1 MKHGVSNLSLEI
13 SDGRVTKFN
22 VDGVPMLHCRQFCVS
37 GKHGDIG
44 ISLDFG
50 VFTNDME
57 LVMTGDQLAWRKI
70 KTEDTLVNKLNEFA
84 KRNGYCPGVD
94 PE

>member
-1 MKHGVSNLSLEI
+1 MKHGVSSLSLEI

-22 VDGVPMLHCRQFCVS
+22 VDGVPMLHCRHFCVS

-50 VFTNDME
+50 VFPNDME
-57 LVMTGDQLAWRKI
+57 LVATGNQLVWRKI
-70 KTEDTLVNKLNEFA
+70 RTDDALVEKLTKFA
-84 KRNGYCPGVD
+84 KRNGYCPELD